1 MMIFDCFIGLL
12 VAALAGMGI
21 GGGGLLV
28 IWLVLIKHLPSP
40 TAQGINL
47 LYFLGCAP
55 SSLIWHIKEHRIVWR
70 VALWA
75 VAGGVTTAL
84 VTSLFVPHPTPDWL
98 RRTFGGLLLIIGCR
112 ELWQVFHTEKNSG

>member
-47 LYFLGCAP
+47 LFFIISALCALPIHIKRRMTARRCFGYFLLLSGAMQGYRQ
-55 SSLIWHIKEHRIVWR
+55 IK
-70 VALWA
+70 AQFF
-75 VAGGVTTAL
+75 
-84 VTSLFVPHPTPDWL
+84 S
-98 RRTFGGLLLIIGCR
+98 
-112 ELWQVFHTEKNSG
+112 